1 MSKLQS
7 RKNIIKRLIRIVV
20 SVFALLTGIT
30 HTFLVLTFH
39 DTVVFRYSLK
49 FSLIVAILSLLLAYA
64 MWPKKQGIQKSHKK
78 LIDLVDDE
86 EVKSY
91 EYVVSK
97 DCIVNLSSDN
107 KLRPK
112 IALAIV
118 PNRGRFIENPKDI
131 IYQVFNAELP
141 IALIGSRVGESVK
154 FRNTTY
160 TIESISYYNLGKSST
175 SNNVVY

>member
-1 MSKLQS
+1 MTYVFNEEQTEVKRISNYLSSYDYCPPVSPKYVPLDY
-7 RKNIIKRLIRIVV
+7 KEEKRLTLEDETI
-20 SVFALLTGIT
+20 
-30 HTFLVLTFH
+30 
-39 DTVVFRYSLK
+39 
-49 FSLIVAILSLLLAYA
+49 
-64 MWPKKQGIQKSHKK
+64 
-78 LIDLVDDE
+78 DDE
-86 EVKSY
+86 EWESDSSTDLLSVDVDEIYKL
-91 EYVVSK
+91 VVSK

-131 IYQVFNAELP
+131 IYQVFNAEVP

-160 TIESISYYNLGKSST
+160 TIESISYYNSGKSST